1 MSILKKLF
9 CRSKS
14 INDYLAEANL
24 EEKDLQDMTASIEI
38 DATYLSESQK
48 SKLASEEGL
57 ELKEETANFSGMEVI
72 SCTSSAITIISALI
86 SLEKWIGSKYFVTI
100 TIKGERQRVT
110 VNQAIRLIL
119 DVSKK
124 Q

>member
-1 MSILKKLF
+1 MNIFKKLF

-14 INDYLAEANL
+14 LNDYLAEANL
-24 EEKDLQDMTASIEI
+24 EEKDLQDMTASIEF
-38 DATYLSESQK
+38 DATCLNESQK
-48 SKLASEEGL
+48 SQLTNEGGL
-57 ELKEETANFSGMEVI
+57 ELKEETANFTGMEIV

-110 VNQAIRLIL
+110 VNQAIRLIF